1 MSVLAATAL
10 DDVGSAAQRPRRSLN
25 GWSIA
30 LFIYATA
37 FYLFLYGPIAII
49 VLLSFNNSEVTGLPF
64 RGATTHWYEVVFARP
79 DLMSALFNSIALGFI
94 SAAIATAMAFF
105 LGLSFRRDY
114 VGQQL
119 VLGLVLLPIILPG
132 ILGGIVL
139 LIFFGY
145 LGIRPGLYTTV
156 LVAHV
161 NWVLPFAFL
170 TLNGRLQG
178 LDRAVEEAAM
188 DLGARTHQVML
199 RVVLPIIRPAL
210 VATLL
215 FSFSLSFDEFIRT
228 LFVMGYDRTVPVVLW
243 SAIVDRLAP
252 ELPAMAVITILI
264 STAGSLCGF
273 AFAARASKRQ
283 A

>member
-1 MSVLAATAL
+1 MSVLVATAL
-10 DDVGSAAQRPRRSLN
+10 DDAGPAAQRPRRSLN

-30 LFIYATA
+30 LVIYATA

-49 VLLSFNNSEVTGLPF
+49 VLLSFNNSEITGLPF

-264 STAGSLCGF
+264 SAAGSLCGF